1 MRDILSI
8 NNLTNRISEPTR
20 ITNTT
25 RTLIDPILTTN
36 SIEVI
41 KASTLNYDT
50 YVSDHRATF
59 ISISLKYNLNC
70 SYTRKIWQ
78 YKHAD
83 TEKLNLLIM
92 NTDWSSVICDAE
104 DIDSATLNFSSKLLT
119 LIRECIPEKTVIIR
133 PKDKPWFDSLLRRT
147 IRKRYRLRN
156 LALKYRRETDWNKFR
171 KTRNQVNNMKKHALI
186 NYIYYDNIEFH
197 LDEAFKDNNMLYW
210 KLMKEDTFKTKPS
223 SDISPLHHVSDKGE
237 QYVAFS
243 D

>member
-1 MRDILSI
+1 MCDILSI
-8 NNLTNRISEPTR
+8 NNLTNRISQPTR

-41 KASTLNYDT
+41 EASTLNVDT
-50 YVSDHRATF
+50 CVNDHRATF
-59 ISISLKYNLNC
+59 ISISLKYNLNR

-119 LIRECIPEKTVIIR
+119 LIRECIPEKTVTIR

-147 IRKRYRLRN
+147 IRKRDRLRN
-156 LALKYRRETDWNKFR
+156 WALKYNRETDWIKFR
-171 KTRNQVNNMKKHALI
+171 NTRNQVNNMK
-186 NYIYYDNIEFH
+186 NIHF
-197 LDEAFKDNNMLYW
+197 LTIMTTLN
-210 KLMKEDTFKTKPS
+210 S
-223 SDISPLHHVSDKGE
+223 I
-237 QYVAFS
+237 
-243 D
+243 